1 MGRLITV
8 TANCGVLGDW
18 AKSQGRFYSYN
29 TEPHYGDLVLF
40 DFSGNHKTRQHVGII
55 VGGNGSTLQTVEGNT
70 SVTSNDNGGAVMLRT
85 RYRSQVVGYIRP
97 AYNTEQ
103 TASRLVEIAKSQI
116 GAKESPANSNNVKYN
131 TWYYGKA
138 VSGSAYPWCCV
149 FVEWCFAVLAGDI
162 KINIGGEKVTVT
174 LNVLSVGS
182 TGPQVK
188 TIQRILYARGIKG
201 ADGKE
206 IAVDGEYGNNT
217 YYAVKRLQSQLGLS
231 QTGTV
236 NADTWTRALTALN

>member
-8 TANCGVLGDW
+8 TANCGTLGDW
-18 AKSQGRFYSYN
+18 AKSQGRFYTYT

-40 DFSGNHKTRQHVGII
+40 DFSGNHKTRQHVGIF
-55 VGGNGSTLQTVEGNT
+55 VGGNGSMLQTVEGNT

-85 RYRSQVVGYIRP
+85 RYRSQVVGYVRP

-103 TASRLVEIAKSQI
+103 TAARLVEIAKSQI
-116 GAKESPANSNNVKYN
+116 GVKESPANSNNVKYN
-131 TWYYGKA
+131 TWYYGKS

-174 LNVLSVGS
+174 LNVLSIGS
-182 TGPQVK
+182 KGPQVK

-201 ADGKE
+201 ADGKS

-217 YYAVKRLQSQLGLS
+217 FYAVKRLQGQLGLS

>member
-1 MGRLITV
+1 MGRLIMV

-18 AKSQGRFYSYN
+18 AKQKGRFYSYN

-40 DFSGNHKTRQHVGII
+40 DFSGNHKTRQHVGIF

-70 SVTSNDNGGAVMLRT
+70 SVTSNDNGGAVMSRT

-103 TASRLVEIAKSQI
+103 TAARLVEIAKSQI
-116 GAKESPANSNNVKYN
+116 GVKESPANSNNVKYN

-138 VSGSAYPWCCV
+138 VSGSAYPWCCG

-174 LNVLSVGS
+174 LNILSMGS

-201 ADGKE
+201 ANGKA

-217 YYAVKRLQSQLGLS
+217 YYAVKRLQGQLGLS

>member
-18 AKSQGRFYSYN
+18 AKSQGRFYAYT

-40 DFSGNHKTRQHVGII
+40 DFTGNHKTRQHVGIF

-70 SVTSNDNGGAVMLRT
+70 SVTSNDNGGAVMHRT

-103 TASRLVEIAKSQI
+103 TAARLVEIAKSQI
-116 GAKESPANSNNVKYN
+116 GVKESPSGSNNVKYN

-149 FVEWCFAVLAGDI
+149 FVEWCFAALAGDI
-162 KINIGGEKVTVT
+162 KIDIGGEKVTVT

-201 ADGKE
+201 ADGKA
-206 IAVDGEYGNNT
+206 ITVDGEYGNNT

-236 NADTWTRALTALN
+236 TADTWTRALTALN